1 MKYYTHFYTLFLW
14 TLSFFKG
21 FSSSQLPDL
30 LIYKGDTIPIYANPL
45 EQLYAKSSSRPN
57 FFGSKQECTS
67 TSCWRGYYAEW
78 EIISNEIYLT
88 GIFSCCE
95 EHRETKAD
103 LKELFGNQCV
113 NGKVKAVWVTDT
125 FISPQG
131 KLLHYVHMG
140 YGSVYEKELEFQ
152 FKEGKLLGI
161 KSYDNSKSRTS
172 FYRANQK
179 ALMKFI
185 DRKINWS
192 ILPKIKGEIRVFVQF
207 SANIHGLIDR
217 AEVIRGYNKDFDKEA
232 IRVVKS
238 IPQWDILYSHGK
250 FIRMN
255 YILPII
261 FNSEKKGNYRA
272 KKTKN
277 KLYSHRTYK
286 AIR

>member
-1 MKYYTHFYTLFLW
+1 MKKYTHFYTLLLW

-21 FSSSQLPDL
+21 FSTSQLPDL

-45 EQLYAKSSSRPN
+45 EQLYEKSSSHPN
-57 FFGSKQECTS
+57 FFGSKHECTS

-78 EIISNEIYLT
+78 EIINNAIYLT

-103 LKELFGNQCV
+103 LKALFGEKCI

-140 YGSVYEKELEFQ
+140 YGSIYEKELEFQ

-172 FYRANQK
+172 IYK
-179 ALMKFI
+179 EDHKKLLKFI
-185 DRKINWS
+185 DRQINWS
-192 ILPKIKGEIRVFVQF
+192 ILPKNKGKIRVFVQF
-207 SANIHGLIDR
+207 SANINGLIDR
-217 AEVIRGYNKDFDKEA
+217 VEVIRGYDKDFDKEA
-232 IRVVKS
+232 IRIVKS
-238 IPQWDILYSHGK
+238 IPQWNILYSHGK

-255 YILPII
+255 YILPVI
-261 FNSEKKGNYRA
+261 FNYEKKGNYRA

-277 KLYSHRTYK
+277 YLYFHRSYK